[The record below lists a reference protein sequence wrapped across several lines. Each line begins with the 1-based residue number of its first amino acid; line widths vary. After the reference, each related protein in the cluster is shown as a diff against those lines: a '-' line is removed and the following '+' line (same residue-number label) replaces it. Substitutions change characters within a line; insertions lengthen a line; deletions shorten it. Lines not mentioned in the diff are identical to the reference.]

1 MAESGNSHAQ
11 SQYRD
16 SVDKPG
22 RSTSSDTWPEMLW
35 QATGSHRSVSTLVPD
50 ENARRQLTEASMN
63 DSDHSRVVVLIP
75 AHNES
80 EGITETI
87 AALSRQT
94 RRPDEILVVS
104 DNSTDNTVEL
114 AQRAGA
120 RVTETVSNSHKK
132 AGALNQ
138 ALSTVLPRLQED
150 DFVLV
155 QDADSVLDPGFIESA
170 LAQLTA
176 DDRLGAVGGV
186 FRGQDGGGIVG
197 HLQRNEYAR
206 YARDVRRL
214 KGKCLVVTGTAAVF
228 RASTLRHVQSARL
241 AGEIPVGDGQ
251 GGIYDTTVL
260 TEDNEISFALMHL
273 GYKILSP
280 KGCTLTTEVMPTWRE
295 LWNQRLRWK
304 RGAIE
309 NCVQYGLT
317 RVTAPYWAR
326 QLVTMLGILVTA
338 VYLATIVWSLAAYGE
353 LSIQPFWLALT
364 GVFAIERV
372 VTLRDRGPARQLFA
386 FTLYEL
392 PFDMFLQVCHGKAY
406 LDSALNRERRW

>member
-1 MAESGNSHAQ
+1 MAGTQSSEAVIDRSEEIAGEYGSAAESAVVSHA
-11 SQYRD
+11 S
-16 SVDKPG
+16 
-22 RSTSSDTWPEMLW
+22 
-35 QATGSHRSVSTLVPD
+35 
-50 ENARRQLTEASMN
+50 ASN
-63 DSDHSRVVVLIP
+63 SKIGRVVVLIP

-80 EGITETI
+80 EGITETVT
-87 AALSRQT
+87 ALSRQT
-94 RRPDEILVVS
+94 RLPDEILVVS
-104 DNSTDNTVEL
+104 DNSTDSTVEL
-114 AQRAGA
+114 AERAGA
-120 RVTETVSNSHKK
+120 HVTETVGNGHKK

-138 ALSTVLPRLQED
+138 ALATVLPRLRED

-170 LAQLTA
+170 LSHLAA

-186 FRGQDGGGIVG
+186 FRGQDGGGFVG

-214 KGKCLVVTGTAAVF
+214 KGRCLVVTGTAAVF
-228 RASTLRHVQSARL
+228 RVSTLQHVRSARL
-241 AGEIPVGDGQ
+241 SGEIPVGDGQ

-304 RGAIE
+304 RGAVE

-317 RVTAPYWAR
+317 RVTAPYWGR
-326 QLVTMLGILVTA
+326 QLVTILGILVTIA
-338 VYLATIVWSLAAYGE
+338 YLATVVWSLVAYGS
-353 LSIQPFWLALT
+353 LNIQPFWLALT
-364 GVFAIERV
+364 GVFVIERII
-372 VTLRDRGPARQLFA
+372 TLRDRGPVRQMLA
-386 FTLYEL
+386 GTLYEL
-392 PFDMFLQVCHGKAY
+392 PFDIFLQVCHGKAY
-406 LDSALNRERRW
+406 LDSAMNRERRW